1 MPGPENVE
9 SGTVTYTRDGGSR
22 FGVEITFDTQR
33 TTTGEEPAAPREFVF
48 LFDNSVRFNPHLFP
62 TCDRSVIE
70 ERGAAACPDGS
81 QVGSGRAAFYR
92 GGEGDVL
99 VYNTTYDNGL
109 RGVLIHIPATGAILE
124 NTFEQVVGDYRED
137 YRWSL
142 NEIVP
147 PNDIPPQDRASTSE
161 FAVTFGGVHKGRSY
175 VQSLARPGAEV
186 SAGVWSEYVTG
197 QVTLNEGTTI
207 RP

>member
-1 MPGPENVE
+1 M
-9 SGTVTYTRDGGSR
+9 
-22 FGVEITFDTQR
+22 
-33 TTTGEEPAAPREFVF
+33 
-48 LFDNSVRFNPHLFP
+48 
-62 TCDRSVIE
+62 
-70 ERGAAACPDGS
+70 
-81 QVGSGRAAFYR
+81 
-92 GGEGDVL
+92 
-99 VYNTTYDNGL
+99 
-109 RGVLIHIPATGAILE
+109 HIPATGAILE

-137 YRWSL
+137 YRWGL